1 MGWGSMDDNLVSE
14 DAPEDLHWI
23 DRLAQAL
30 DDLVE
35 SIAAVRINLPTLS
48 NSEYRSLARQA
59 NQDVNANLFFEE
71 YLPKLD
77 SYPAA
82 AIAILQE
89 HPVLRREST
98 VAAGKPAVMMLM
110 PPGAASR
117 VELDRLSLYLTKTAV
132 RRGGRYA
139 AGILDEYLNL
149 SEAKTLPAQEITLF
163 RGLQVDRRFEI
174 GEGAFIGPYGQLVDR
189 GLLRERR
196 AAPDESPPDYRQMEV
211 AGVVRGLTWG
221 PGIRPPMTSR
231 TPVGEGVPDVS
242 FPCLGDQE
250 GLGVIVD
257 LLSVLT
263 RSELDILSIQYRG
276 TDFMGEIDPSF
287 KTGITTALVE
297 KSRLRPFMRTGQRL
311 EDEHVDVLRKS
322 IRDWT
327 RGDGLVDRALRR
339 LTSSVARTGRFRF
352 EDSILDLSIALEMM
366 YSIDNEMTYKLGTR
380 AGYFL
385 GNDALERNRIFDIV
399 RKLYGKRSDIVH
411 GRQTVRAEL
420 EQISSDGLELA
431 RNTLLKLLR
440 TEMTGDRQQFWNTLV
455 MTG

>member
-1 MGWGSMDDNLVSE
+1 
-14 DAPEDLHWI
+14 
-23 DRLAQAL
+23 
-30 DDLVE
+30 
-35 SIAAVRINLPTLS
+35 
-48 NSEYRSLARQA
+48 
-59 NQDVNANLFFEE
+59 
-71 YLPKLD
+71 
-77 SYPAA
+77 
-82 AIAILQE
+82 
-89 HPVLRREST
+89 
-98 VAAGKPAVMMLM
+98 
-110 PPGAASR
+110 
-117 VELDRLSLYLTKTAV
+117 
-132 RRGGRYA
+132 
-139 AGILDEYLNL
+139 
-149 SEAKTLPAQEITLF
+149 
-163 RGLQVDRRFEI
+163 
-174 GEGAFIGPYGQLVDR
+174 
-189 GLLRERR
+189 
-196 AAPDESPPDYRQMEV
+196 MEV

-231 TPVGEGVPDVS
+231 TPIGEGVPDVS
-242 FPCLGDQE
+242 FPCLGDRE

-263 RSELDILSIQYRG
+263 RSELDILSVQYRG
-276 TDFMGEIDPSF
+276 TDSMGELDPNF

-297 KSRLRPFMRTGQRL
+297 KSRLRPLMRTGQRL

-352 EDSILDLSIALEMM
+352 EDSILDLSIALEIM

-399 RKLYGKRSDIVH
+399 RNLYGKRSDIVH

-420 EQISSDGLELA
+420 EQISSEGLELA